1 MNKSVKRPWGKI
13 ASGVTVIAGVLA
25 GAVTVASYISD
36 TRAKQVEQQQS
47 WAAEQAVTQDKISDL
62 ESDVSWLRDQH
73 ESDLKLIAEEC
84 RP

>member
-1 MNKSVKRPWGKI
+1 MMRTPKRPWGKI
-13 ASGVTVIAGVLA
+13 ASAAGVAAGILA
-25 GAVTVASYISD
+25 GTVTVASYIGD
-36 TRAKQVEQQQS
+36 TRAKQTEQEQH
-47 WAAEQAVTQDKISDL
+47 WAASQAVTQDKIDDL